1 MAERLALMAA
11 KLTIVRLTIEGEK
24 FELLVKPD
32 PALDFKMGKRTDIS
46 NVLASDEIYADANK
60 GTRISGEKLMK
71 HFKTTDPTAI
81 AKMILER
88 GELNMTTEQRKR
100 LVEEKRKQIVQIISR
115 SYVDPKTH
123 LPHPPTRIENA
134 MEESR
139 VVIDPFVKAEEQA
152 KKVIDELRAVLP
164 LKAEQLKLLIIIPP
178 QFAAQSYSVL
188 KSVGD
193 MQSEE
198 WQADGSLKAIIEI
211 PAAMQST
218 LMDRLGSVTKG
229 SAEVTVIK

>member
-1 MAERLALMAA
+1 MAA
-11 KLTIVRLTIEGEK
+11 KLTTVRLTIEGEK

-32 PALDFKMGKRTDIS
+32 PALDFKMGKRTDVS
-46 NVLASDEIYADANK
+46 NILASDEVYSDANK
-60 GTRISGEKLMK
+60 GTRISDEKLMK
-71 HFKTTDPTAI
+71 YFKTTDPGAI
-81 AKMILER
+81 AKIILEK
-88 GELNMTTEQRKR
+88 GELNMTAEQRKR
-100 LVEEKRKQIVQIISR
+100 LVEDKRKQIVQIITR

-134 MEESR
+134 LEQAR
-139 VVIDPFVKAEEQA
+139 VVIDPFKKAEEQV
-152 KKVIDELRAVLP
+152 KTIIDGLRSILP
-164 LKAEQLKLLIIIPP
+164 LKAEQLKLTVTIPP

-188 KSVGD
+188 KSIGELH
-193 MQSEE
+193 SEE

-229 SAEVTVIK
+229 SAQITVMK

>member
-1 MAERLALMAA
+1 MAA
-11 KLTIVRLTIEGEK
+11 KLTTVRLTIEGEK

-32 PALDFKMGKRTDIS
+32 PALDFKMGKRTDVS
-46 NVLASDEIYADANK
+46 NILASDEIYSDANK
-60 GTRISGEKLMK
+60 GTRISDEKLTK
-71 HFKTTDPTAI
+71 YFKTTDPGAI
-81 AKMILER
+81 AKIILEK
-88 GELNMTTEQRKR
+88 GELNMTAEQRKR
-100 LVEEKRKQIVQIISR
+100 LVEDKRKQIVQIITR

-134 MEESR
+134 LEQAR
-139 VVIDPFVKAEEQA
+139 VVIDPFKKAEEQV
-152 KKVIDELRAVLP
+152 KTIIDGLRSILP
-164 LKAEQLKLLIIIPP
+164 LKAEQLKLTVTIPP

-188 KSVGD
+188 KSIGELH
-193 MQSEE
+193 SEE

-229 SAEVTVIK
+229 SAQITVMK

>member
-1 MAERLALMAA
+1 MAA
-11 KLTIVRLTIEGEK
+11 KLTVVRLAIEGEK

-46 NVLASDEIYADANK
+46 NILASDEIYADASK
-60 GTRISGEKLMK
+60 GTRISDEKLMK
-71 HFKTTDPTAI
+71 YFKTTDPTAI

-88 GELNMTTEQRKR
+88 GDLNMTAEQRKR
-100 LVEEKRKQIVQIISR
+100 LGEDKRKQIVQIISK

-123 LPHPPTRIENA
+123 LPHPPMRIEHA
-134 MEESR
+134 LDEAR
-139 VVIDPFVKAEEQA
+139 VVIDPFRKAEDQTKEI
-152 KKVIDELRAVLP
+152 IDGLRSILP
-164 LKAEQLKLLIIIPP
+164 LKAEQLKLTILVPP

-188 KSVGD
+188 KSMGD
-193 MQSEE
+193 LQSEE
-198 WQADGSLKAIIEI
+198 WQANGSLKAIIEI

-229 SAEVTVIK
+229 SAQVSVIK

>member
-1 MAERLALMAA
+1 MAA
-11 KLTIVRLTIEGEK
+11 KLTTVRLTLQGEK

-32 PALDFKMGKRTDIS
+32 PALDFKMGKRTDVS
-46 NVLASDEIYADANK
+46 NILASDEIYADANK
-60 GTRISGEKLMK
+60 GTRVSAEKLMK
-71 HFKTTDPTAI
+71 YFKTTDPGAV

-88 GELNMTTEQRKR
+88 GELNMTAEQRKR
-100 LVEEKRKQIVQIISR
+100 LVEDKRKQIVQIISR

-134 MEESR
+134 IEEAR
-139 VVIDPFVKAEEQA
+139 VVIDPFKKAEDQI
-152 KKVIDELRAVLP
+152 KTIIDELRSILP
-164 LKAEQLKLLIIIPP
+164 LKSEQLKFSVLVPA
-178 QFAAQSYSVL
+178 QFAAQSYSIL

-193 MQSEE
+193 LQGEE

-229 SAEVTVIK
+229 SAQVTVIR

>member
-1 MAERLALMAA
+1 MTE
-11 KLTIVRLTIEGEK
+11 KLTVVRLSIEGEK

-46 NVLASDEIYADANK
+46 NVLASDEIYADSNK
-60 GTRISGEKLMK
+60 GTRVSDEKLMK
-71 HFKTTDPTAI
+71 HFKTTDRAEI
-81 AKMILER
+81 ARMIMER
-88 GELNMTTEQRKR
+88 GELNMTAEQRKR

-123 LPHPPTRIENA
+123 LPHPPTRVENA
-134 MEESR
+134 IDESKA
-139 VVIDPFVKAEEQA
+139 VIDPFVKAEEQA
-152 KKVIDELRAVLP
+152 KKIIDDLRSILP
-164 LKAEQLKLLIIIPP
+164 LKAEQLKFSIIIPP
-178 QFAAQSYSVL
+178 QFAAQSYGVL
-188 KSVGD
+188 KGIGD
-193 MQSEE
+193 LQSEE

-229 SAEVTVIK
+229 SAQVTVVK

>member
-1 MAERLALMAA
+1 MAA
-11 KLTIVRLTIEGEK
+11 KLTIVRLAIEGEK

-46 NVLASDEIYADANK
+46 NVLASDEIYSDANK
-60 GTRISGEKLMK
+60 GTRISSEKLMK
-71 HFKTTDPTAI
+71 HFKTTDPSAI
-81 AKMILER
+81 ARMILER
-88 GELNMTTEQRKR
+88 GELSMTAEQRKR
-100 LVEEKRKQIVQIISR
+100 LVEDKRKQIVQIISR
-115 SYVDPKTH
+115 SYVDPRTH

-134 MEESR
+134 IEQAR
-139 VVIDPFVKAEEQA
+139 AIIDPFTKAEDQV
-152 KKVIDELRAVLP
+152 KKIIDDLRVILP
-164 LKAEQLKLLIIIPP
+164 LKAEQARLSVVIPP
-178 QFAAQSYSVL
+178 QYAAQSYSVL
-188 KSVGD
+188 KGIGD

-229 SAEVTVIK
+229 SAQVTVMR

>member
-1 MAERLALMAA
+1 MAA
-11 KLTIVRLTIEGEK
+11 KLTIVRLAIGGEK

-32 PALDFKMGKRTDIS
+32 PALDFKMGKRSDIS
-46 NVLASDEIYADANK
+46 NILASDEIYADANK
-60 GTRISGEKLMK
+60 GTRISDEKLMK
-71 HFKTTDPTAI
+71 YFKTTDPAAI
-81 AKMILER
+81 ARTILEK
-88 GELNMTTEQRKR
+88 GELNMTAEQRKR
-100 LVEEKRKQIVQIISR
+100 LVEDKRKQIVNIISR

-134 MEESR
+134 IEEAR
-139 VVIDPFVKAEEQA
+139 AVIDPFKRAEDQA
-152 KKVIDELRAVLP
+152 KTIIDDLRSILP
-164 LKAEQLKLLIIIPP
+164 LKAEQLRFSILIPP

-188 KSVGD
+188 KSIGEL
-193 MQSEE
+193 QSEE

-229 SAEVTVIK
+229 SVQVTVIK

>member
-1 MAERLALMAA
+1 MAA
-11 KLTIVRLTIEGEK
+11 KLTIVRLAIEGEK

-46 NVLASDEIYADANK
+46 NILASDEIYADANK
-60 GTRISGEKLMK
+60 GTRISDEKLMRC
-71 HFKTTDPTAI
+71 FKTIDSTAI

-88 GELNMTTEQRKR
+88 GELNMTAEQRKR
-100 LVEEKRKQIVQIISR
+100 LVEDKRKQIVQIISR

-123 LPHPPTRIENA
+123 LPHPTTRIENA
-134 MEESR
+134 IYEARST
-139 VVIDPFVKAEEQA
+139 VDPFTKAEDQA
-152 KKVIDELRAVLP
+152 KKIIDQLREILP
-164 LKAEQLKLLIIIPP
+164 LKAEQLRLSIIIPP

-193 MQSEE
+193 LKSED
-198 WQADGSLKAIIEI
+198 WQADGSLKATIEI

-218 LMDRLGSVTKG
+218 LLDRLGSVTKG
-229 SAEVTVIK
+229 SAQVTVV